1 MLANFWFVL
10 VAILW
15 TGFFVLEG
23 FDFGVAAL
31 LGVLGRA
38 GRTADPAHVPE
49 QTASEAVERD
59 RRAVLGAIG
68 PVWDGNEVWLL
79 TAGGAM
85 FAAFPEWYASLFSG
99 FYLALFLVLAL
110 LIVRGIALEYRGKAA
125 TAAGRAWCDRGIVLG
140 GALAPL
146 LFGVAFANIVRGVKM
161 TSDHE
166 VTSSLLDLL
175 NPYGLLGGVTVL
187 LLCLLHGAVFLALKT
202 SGRVRGRARA
212 AGDALFAPAAAALL
226 AFLVWTVVLRGGAAV
241 DAIAAVV
248 VVALLAAL
256 AAHRAER
263 DGWAFAATAGTL
275 AGLVATWFVAI
286 APEVLPRLGGGPG
299 LTIHEAAS
307 SPYTLK
313 VMTVVALIA
322 TPVVLAY
329 QAWSYWVFRRRLY
342 GADGPAA
349 LTATGGP
356 RGGHPG
362 AGVTAGRAGSTA
374 VPPAP
379 TADAAPAVDQ
389 PALAAPAQLADPAA
403 PVQRKPGPT
412 S

>member
-1 MLANFWFVL
+1 MLADFWFVL
-10 VAILW
+10 VAVLW
-15 TGFFVLEG
+15 TGFFILEG

-38 GRTADPAHVPE
+38 ARGSLPAPGG
-49 QTASEAVERD
+49 EALETD
-59 RRAVLGAIG
+59 RRAVLGTIG

-99 FYLALFLVLAL
+99 FYLALFLVLAA
-110 LIVRGIALEYRGKAA
+110 LIVRGVALEYRAKAT

-140 GALAPL
+140 GLLPPL

-161 TSDHE
+161 TPEHE

-187 LLCLLHGAVFLALKT
+187 ALCLLHGAVFVTLKT
-202 SGRVRGRARA
+202 AGQVRRRARA
-212 AGDALFAPAAAALL
+212 AADALFVPAAAALL
-226 AFLVWTVVLRGGAAV
+226 AYFVWTVVLRGDAAV
-241 DAIAAVV
+241 DAIAAVAF
-248 VVALLAAL
+248 VALLAAFG
-256 AAHRAER
+256 AHRAQR
-263 DGWAFAATAGTL
+263 DGWAFVAMAATL

-313 VMTVVALIA
+313 LMTVVALVA

-329 QAWSYWVFRRRLY
+329 QAWSYWVFRRRLV
-342 GADGPAA
+342 GADGPDN
-349 LTATGGP
+349 P
-356 RGGHPG
+356 
-362 AGVTAGRAGSTA
+362 AGR
-374 VPPAP
+374 
-379 TADAAPAVDQ
+379 
-389 PALAAPAQLADPAA
+389 AAPAQEEAGIA
-403 PVQRKPGPT
+403 